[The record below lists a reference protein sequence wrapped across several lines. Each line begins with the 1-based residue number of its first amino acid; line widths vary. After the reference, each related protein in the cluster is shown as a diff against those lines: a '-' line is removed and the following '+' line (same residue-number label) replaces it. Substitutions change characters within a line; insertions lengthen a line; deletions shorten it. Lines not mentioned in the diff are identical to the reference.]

1 MDVNEVKELYVKLKD
16 NIKTVIVGKDDT
28 IKMVLVA
35 LFAGGHVL
43 LEEVPG
49 SGKTTFAKTLAASI
63 NGEFKR
69 IQLTPDLLP
78 SDITGINFFNM
89 KTSSFQFVEGPVF
102 TNVLIADEI
111 NRATPKT
118 QSGLLEC
125 MEEKQVTIDG
135 VTYKLKTPFI
145 VMATENPVDTQGVF
159 PLPEA
164 QMDRFIMRLAMSY
177 PDHNSMV
184 DIIRTHIKGSPLNNI
199 EPVADV
205 SDIENAISAVSQIE
219 VCEEIMEYVV
229 RLVEATRK
237 DDRIILGVS
246 QRGMLAIIRAAQ
258 SLAAISGRGYVI
270 PDDVKEVFV
279 NVVSHRIKFRNRERV
294 NKEHE
299 REIILEILENTA
311 VPTENVK

>member
-49 SGKTTFAKTLAASI
+49 SGKTTLAKTLAASI

-184 DIIRTHIKGSPLNNI
+184 DIIRTHIKGSPLDNI
-199 EPVADV
+199 EPVTDV
-205 SDIENAISAVSQIE
+205 SDIEKAISAVSQIE

-246 QRGMLAIIRAAQ
+246 QRGMLAIVRAAQ

-270 PDDVKEVFV
+270 PDDVKEVFA